1 MKSPFYCCVRR
12 YRNRERKTLYH
23 ISDFM
28 FRFWYRYDSP
38 NKTLLETD
46 AQEIVWKRRIE
57 PVDFS
62 VLQKLKERA
71 DVFTQRR
78 ERTWFVLFSK
88 SGFSEALRKEA
99 EKSEEVILVEV
110 RDIICRAGLT
120 IFGGIMGVHCRL

>member
-1 MKSPFYCCVRR
+1 MLK
-12 YRNRERKTLYH
+12 
-23 ISDFM
+23 
-28 FRFWYRYDSP
+28 
-38 NKTLLETD
+38 TD

-99 EKSEEVILVEV
+99 AKSEEVILVEV

-120 IFGGIMGVHCRL
+120 IFGGIMGVALSIVNQPTYETKASMIVTLFLL